1 MYEYRDPYILDFSKV
16 QDFREVHKI
25 IKDGLDFPDYY
36 GENWSAFWDC
46 ITDMVGDEKLHIQ
59 IIGYANLQKRYPD
72 MAEKLTELLERARHY
87 YDDACADDVHIEY
100 VER

>member
-1 MYEYRDPYILDFSKV
+1 M
-16 QDFREVHKI
+16 HKI